1 MRDQAGCIAG
11 LATFVSWYTVGSE
24 NCWKKEERID
34 YGSANGNTCLARV
47 PVRTGLLRFYLG
59 FSFNMPILG

>member
-24 NCWKKEERID
+24 NCWKKERID
-34 YGSANGNTCLARV
+34 YGSASGNTGLAQV
-47 PVRTGLLRFYLG
+47 PLRTGLLR
-59 FSFNMPILG
+59 SNMPILG